1 MRINVGR
8 VLWKDRAMMAN
19 FVVLIVLSKTSA
31 IIDTNF
37 ITLLFDS
44 FLQFE
49 DQYRRGLIKAVLFV
63 LDISTDTR

>member
-49 DQYRRGLIKAVLFV
+49 DLYRQGLIKAVLFV

>member
-1 MRINVGR
+1 MERSCGDGEFSNV
-8 VLWKDRAMMAN
+8 LN
-19 FVVLIVLSKTSA
+19 NLIVLSKISA

-37 ITLLFDS
+37 ITFLFDS

-49 DQYRRGLIKAVLFV
+49 NQYRRGLIKAVLFV